1 MPKQKIAIS
10 TIGILHSGTDNGKHD
25 KEVAAFISSL
35 KKAGYSKPKNLK
47 IIGPLWSNDDP
58 GTLAQNAKTLADT
71 VPKLDLIIAAGGTAS
86 TYAAQVATK
95 HNGIPVVFTSF
106 SQLTS
111 PASNMTG
118 IDARTSELDVIRLAR
133 LYDLVHAQWPDQT
146 TFGVLE
152 NPTRKDHD
160 PQKLNDV
167 AARLGIKLDRQ
178 AVSPGADQTKIIN
191 AIDQAFQS
199 WQKKGI
205 KAALVAADPLFND
218 LRQDVIA
225 AEKDNGIAAIHQWH
239 EFKDEGGFASYGTS
253 LTEAYEQA
261 AVIAGLVLDGTDS
274 IANIPVVPLTSIG
287 LSVNQKTAQR
297 LGLKAPSTPPKRT
310 GSRRHK

>member
-1 MPKQKIAIS
+1 MPKQKSAIS

-25 KEVAAFISSL
+25 KEIAAFINSL

-71 VPKLDLIIAAGGTAS
+71 VPELNLIIAAGGTAS
-86 TYAAQVATK
+86 TYAAQAATK
-95 HNGIPVVFTSF
+95 NNGIPVVFTSF

-118 IDARTSELDVIRLAR
+118 VDARTSELDVIRLAR
-133 LYDLVHAQWPDQT
+133 LYDLVHAQWPDQI
-146 TFGVLE
+146 TFGVIE

-160 PQKLNDV
+160 PKKLDDA
-167 AARLGIKLDRQ
+167 AARLGIKLDRK
-178 AVSPGADQTKIIN
+178 AVSPGADQAKITT

-199 WQKKGI
+199 WQQNGI
-205 KAALVAADPLFND
+205 KAALVTADPLFND
-218 LRQDVIA
+218 LRQYIIA
-225 AEKDNGIAAIHQWH
+225 AEKNNDIAAIHQWH

-253 LTEAYEQA
+253 LTEAYEKA

-274 IANIPVVPLTSIG
+274 ISNIPVVPLTTIG
-287 LSVNQKTAQR
+287 LAVNQKTAQR
-297 LGLKAPSTPPKRT
+297 LGLKIPAAATKRT

>member
-1 MPKQKIAIS
+1 MPKQKSAIK
-10 TIGILHSGTDNGKHD
+10 TIGILHSGTDNGMHD
-25 KEVAAFISSL
+25 KEIAAFISSL
-35 KKAGYSKPKNLK
+35 KKAGYSKPKNLSV
-47 IIGPLWSNDDP
+47 IGPLWSNDDP
-58 GTLAQNAKTLADT
+58 GTLAKNAKTLADT

-86 TYAAQVATK
+86 TYAAQAATK
-95 HNGIPVVFTSF
+95 NNGIPVVFTSF

-118 IDARTSELDVIRLAR
+118 VDARTSELDVIRLTR

-152 NPTRKDHD
+152 NPARKDYD

-178 AVSPGADQTKIIN
+178 GVSPGADQTKIIA
-191 AIDQAFQS
+191 AIDQACLS

-225 AEKDNGIAAIHQWH
+225 AEKNYGIAAMHQWH
-239 EFKDEGGFASYGTS
+239 EFKDEGGFASYGAS

-261 AVIAGLVLDGTDS
+261 AVIAGMVLNGTDS
-274 IANIPVVPLTSIG
+274 IANIPVVPLTNIG
-287 LSVNQKTAQR
+287 LAFNRKTAQR
-297 LGLKAPSTPPKRT
+297 LGLKVPAASTKRT